1 MLLKTIIGILFWIP
15 QIIQCYMNTLQKKP
29 NIYNY
34 YICNPMLIS
43 QILISH
49 SLGPGSLIVV
59 KFPDGL
65 GDVMPSLHTLSS
77 DTCCLLAVRQIHRP
91 IKFHNLYSLNQR
103 SLWEF
108 SKVVTLLCR
117 WMTFLINSDAGYS
130 YGPDNGLG
138 DSPGGADSDEGTD
151 LNDH

>member
-1 MLLKTIIGILFWIP
+1 
-15 QIIQCYMNTLQKKP
+15 
-29 NIYNY
+29 
-34 YICNPMLIS
+34 MLIS